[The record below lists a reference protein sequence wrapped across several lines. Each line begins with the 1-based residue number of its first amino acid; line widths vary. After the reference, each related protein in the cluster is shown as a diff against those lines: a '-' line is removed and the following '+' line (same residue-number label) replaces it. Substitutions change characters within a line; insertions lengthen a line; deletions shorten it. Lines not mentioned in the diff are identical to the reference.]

1 MAARFPAKTGAMR
14 KLLLLVLVVA
24 VAGGASWW
32 LRGDASTSDAK
43 LVTDRIWVDHLPKN
57 DRDTINVFAVLTQEP
72 VGVFQAAS
80 VWKGSYEVFRYEMHD
95 GELRAVYP
103 QTGDKDRMRVRAR
116 RCNEAGMDYCLEV
129 SGASR
134 GVKRY
139 YSREG
144 WEIGSL
150 ADEGKLLRS
159 IEPVALR

>member
-1 MAARFPAKTGAMR
+1 MTRQDPPTTPKQTFNTFVAA
-14 KLLLLVLVVA
+14 
-24 VAGGASWW
+24 
-32 LRGDASTSDAK
+32 
-43 LVTDRIWVDHLPKN
+43 
-57 DRDTINVFAVLTQEP
+57 TQEP

-129 SGASR
+129 TGASR

-144 WEIGSL
+144 WEIG
-150 ADEGKLLRS
+150 AATRPEQLLDRVAS
-159 IEPVALR
+159 IVRAAN